1 MKKTVSLLLA
11 ILLVVGILAGCGNQE
26 QPATPTQAQENAEKS
41 TTPAASKEKKE
52 KTVITWYN
60 VDNEPTKTLE
70 AFNSTHDD
78 IEVVYELVSTDN
90 FFTTL
95 NTRISAGECPD
106 LFAYRTTDNYES
118 LIEMDQ
124 ILDLTDYDFMQ
135 NITDASIEMNT
146 AKDGRVYAF
155 PLAANYLNMFYNKTL
170 LNELGYDAPK
180 NYQEYMEIC
189 AAVKEAGV
197 APLVSG
203 CKDIWQNRYVCV
215 DPLQAVAAKDPQW
228 ITDLYAYE
236 AAFTDPVM
244 LDYFNRIEEF
254 VANGYVY
261 DGSLGLTM
269 SEAWQVFA
277 SGKAAFQL
285 GASFYVA
292 QAFPEADCE
301 FELGCCPMPVNDEGE
316 EQVVELHANM
326 TVTCVNKQSDHV
338 DATLTFLEWLSE
350 PENYAL
356 LCDDWSII
364 VPVNKNA
371 DYSKLS
377 QWAALWSDFGD
388 YKNIARAIEP
398 STISTEFGQVIQNI
412 IMGVSTGEEAAAEL
426 QAAYENKR

>member
-1 MKKTVSLLLA
+1 MKRVISLLLA
-11 ILLVVGILAGCGNQE
+11 ILLLTVVFAGCAKQE
-26 QPATPTQAQENAEKS
+26 ASTPSGTQTDQ
-41 TTPAASKEKKE
+41 TPAETKTDAQPSTE
-52 KTVITWYN
+52 KTIVTWYN
-60 VDNEPTKTLE
+60 VDKEPTRLLE

-124 ILDLTDYDFMQ
+124 ILDLTDCEFMK
-135 NITDASIEMNT
+135 SISDTSIQMNT

-170 LNELGYDAPK
+170 LNSLGYDAPK

-189 AAVKEAGV
+189 AAVKDAGV

-215 DPLQAVAAKDPQW
+215 DPLQAVAAKDPDW
-228 ITDLYAYE
+228 ITRLYNYE
-236 AAFTDPVM
+236 ASFTDPVM

-254 VANGYVY
+254 VKNGYVY

-269 SEAWQVFA
+269 SEAWQIFA

-326 TVTCVNKQSDHV
+326 TVVCVNKQSDHL
-338 DATLTFLEWLSE
+338 DATLEFLTWLSDA
-350 PENYAL
+350 ENYAL

-364 VPVNKNA
+364 VPVNKNT
-371 DYSKLS
+371 DYSKLNE
-377 QWAALWSDFGD
+377 WASLWEDFGN

-412 IMGVSTGEEAAAEL
+412 IMGASTGEQAATEL
-426 QAAYENKR
+426 QTAYENKR